1 MRQSAKFYAPIWV
14 NAKIIA
20 NTNEFN
26 MQHLVAPSLLAAN
39 FLELGKEVEMVNQ
52 SDADLFH
59 VDVMDGHFV
68 PNISFGFSIIKQIKS
83 IARKPLDVHLMIRN
97 PDLYLED
104 FRESGADWLSVHYET
119 CPHLHRSISRIKE
132 LGMKAGVVINPH
144 NNVELLAGILPE
156 VDLVL
161 LMSVN
166 PGFGGQKFIPATY
179 ERLQKLSKMRKALNP
194 DLLIEVD
201 GGVDE
206 QNAAALLKAG
216 ADILVAGSAV
226 FGAQNPIKTISGL
239 KHAGQ
244 NNL

>member
-1 MRQSAKFYAPIWV
+1 
-14 NAKIIA
+14 
-20 NTNEFN
+20 

-83 IARKPLDVHLMIRN
+83 IARKPLDVHLMISN

-166 PGFGGQKFIPATY
+166 PGFGGQKFIHATY
-179 ERLQKLSKMRKALNP
+179 ERLQKLSEMRKALNP
-194 DLLIEVD
+194 SLLIEVD

-206 QNAAALLKAG
+206 HNAAALLKAG

-226 FGAQNPIKTISGL
+226 FGAQNPIKTISAL
-239 KHAGQ
+239 KNAGQ

>member
-1 MRQSAKFYAPIWV
+1 MHRSAKFCAPIWA

-20 NTNEFN
+20 NTNEYN

-39 FLELGKEVEMVNQ
+39 FLELKNEVEMVNQ

-59 VDVMDGHFV
+59 IDVMDGHFV

-83 IARKPLDVHLMIRN
+83 IARKPLDVHLMISN

-144 NNVELLAGILPE
+144 NNVELLAGILPD

-166 PGFGGQKFIPATY
+166 PGFGGQKFIPATF
-179 ERLQKLSKMRKALNP
+179 ERLQKLSEMRKALNRN
-194 DLLIEVD
+194 LLIEVD

-206 QNAAALLKAG
+206 HNASALLKAG
-216 ADILVAGSAV
+216 ADILVAGSSV
-226 FGAQNPIKTISGL
+226 FNAQNPIKTISGL